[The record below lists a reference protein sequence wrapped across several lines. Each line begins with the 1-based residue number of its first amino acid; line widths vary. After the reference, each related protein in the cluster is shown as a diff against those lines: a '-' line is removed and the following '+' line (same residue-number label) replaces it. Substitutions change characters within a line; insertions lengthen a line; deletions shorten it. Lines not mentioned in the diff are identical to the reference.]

1 MLLRRLRRDAVSQVE
16 DMRSVCE
23 RFENIVDSSGHVLS
37 TFDQAQRIEISLH
50 RNM

>member
-1 MLLRRLRRDAVSQVE
+1 MLLRRLRRDAVSQIE
-16 DMRSVCE
+16 DMWPVCE
-23 RFENIVDSSGHVLS
+23 RFENVVDTSDHVRP